1 MRNTCHIFYYLVAVL
16 CIAFS
21 ACSKENLGE
30 SEMPYITFGVSS
42 LGVETKAMISGS
54 DFTSV
59 NPPTVW
65 IYGVRNN
72 TNKIY
77 DNAQITK
84 QANSSNWLPAE
95 KRQWVAGSSYSF
107 YGYTH
112 NTTDPSSLKIENSG
126 LKITVSQPQYSP
138 EDMVDYMLSHAY
150 KVADGANYHTV
161 MLYMQHSMAC
171 VDITVEREETNH
183 NITVNEISLRNIY
196 RSAIMQCEQQATAAG
211 NSNGNNLWAIQLQGS
226 NDIDY
231 SVGPFTPQSGSHMI
245 GKMTFLAIPQQLSS
259 QAVLTVNYSVDEDGD
274 GSAPATVYTQSFNLF
289 NYSHYVWEA
298 GHKINYKL
306 TINTGVQLDAFVS
319 DWIDGGYT
327 EGVII
332 PTPPQNETPG
342 TQE

>member
-1 MRNTCHIFYYLVAVL
+1 M

-42 LGVETKAMISGS
+42 LGVDTKAMISGA
-54 DFTSV
+54 DFTSA
-59 NPPTVW
+59 NPPQVW

-107 YGYTH
+107 YGYSYSAGTS
-112 NTTDPSSLKIENSG
+112 NPALSSLKIENSG
-126 LKITVSQPQYSP
+126 MKITVSQPQSYSP
-138 EDMVDYMLSHAY
+138 GDMVDYMLSHAY

-161 MLYMQHSMAC
+161 MLYMQHAMAC
-171 VDITVEREETNH
+171 VDISVEREETNH
-183 NITVNEISLRNIY
+183 NITVNYISLSNIY
-196 RSAIMQCEQQATAAG
+196 RSAVMQCEQQAIAAG
-211 NSNGNNLWAIQLQGS
+211 NSDGNNVWAIQLQGA

-231 SVGPFTPQSGSHMI
+231 YIDYSADPFPTQSGSHLI

-259 QAVLTVNYSVDEDGD
+259 QAVLTVNYSVDEDGI
-274 GSAPATVYTQSFNLF
+274 GTASATEYTQSFNLF
-289 NYSHYVWEA
+289 NYSPYVWGA

>member
-1 MRNTCHIFYYLVAVL
+1 
-16 CIAFS
+16 
-21 ACSKENLGE
+21 
-30 SEMPYITFGVSS
+30 MPYITFGVSS
-42 LGVETKAMISGS
+42 LGVDTKAMISGS
-54 DFTSV
+54 DFTSA
-59 NPPTVW
+59 NPPKVW

-77 DNAQITK
+77 DNAEITK
-84 QANSSNWLPAE
+84 QTGSSNWLPAD

-107 YGYTH
+107 YGYTYSRSVS
-112 NTTDPSSLKIENSG
+112 SSLTIENSG
-126 LKITVSQPQYSP
+126 LKITVSQPQYYDS

-161 MLYMQHSMAC
+161 MLYMQHAMAC

-183 NITVNEISLRNIY
+183 NITVNEISLCNIY

-231 SVGPFTPQSGSHMI
+231 SVGPFTPQSGSHLI

-259 QAVLTVNYSVDEDGD
+259 QAVLAVNYSVDEDGD
-274 GSAPATVYTQSFNLF
+274 DSASATEYTQSFNLF
-289 NYSHYVWEA
+289 NYSPYVWEA

-306 TINTGVQLDAFVS
+306 TINTGVQLDASVS

-332 PTPPQNETPG
+332 PKSQQNETPG
-342 TQE
+342 VQE